1 MSQPFHVTAQPEP
14 PKPPIVRLPT
24 WVNVVLVLILLA
36 SCGGD
41 RLSAGSVADEVV
53 QRVGTNGDLSTSG
66 LATQEDV
73 IDMCR
78 LLGTVL
84 VSGGTSPGRMFSG
97 DGSVSACEQAAQE
110 AATSPGTATP

>member
-1 MSQPFHVTAQPEP
+1 MSQPFHVAAQPDP

-53 QRVGTNGDLSTSG
+53 QRLGTNGSG
-66 LATQEDV
+66 DSSYAGVASQDDV

-78 LLGTVL
+78 LLGAVAARQKISP
-84 VSGGTSPGRMFSG
+84 SGVMSP
-97 DGSVSACEQAAQE
+97 DSVTQCHEAAQQAA
-110 AATSPGTATP
+110 TTP